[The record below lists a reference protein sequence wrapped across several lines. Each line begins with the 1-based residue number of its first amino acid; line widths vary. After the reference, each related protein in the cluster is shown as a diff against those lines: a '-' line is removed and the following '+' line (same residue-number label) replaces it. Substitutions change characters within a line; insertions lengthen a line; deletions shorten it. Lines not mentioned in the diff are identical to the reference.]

1 MREEQMI
8 VHLRRLFVCFLL
20 FTSPLFGQS
29 AGKAPMTRAELRA
42 DLLGSFRGSLQQGL
56 PGQSVVPPP
65 EGRKSV
71 GLAAL
76 YSLLLPG
83 MGELYAGSFS
93 SGRYFLA
100 AEGALWLTYAVFQVR
115 ADALRDDARSFAI
128 AHAGISLGGKNDQ
141 YFVDIGNFL
150 NIDEYNQKK
159 LRDREVEKLYD
170 PALGFAWQWDSDA
183 SRSAY
188 RDQRVASD
196 NSYNNRKFVVAVVL
210 INHVASAINAA
221 RSAVSH
227 NKALESALSDVHIE
241 AEVLGGPF
249 QAHGMVVT
257 VRKMF

>member
-1 MREEQMI
+1 MI
-8 VHLRRLFVCFLL
+8 VHLRRLFVSLLL
-20 FTSPLFGQS
+20 FASLLMAQPPRQ
-29 AGKAPMTRAELRA
+29 APMTGAELRA
-42 DLLGSFRGSLQQGL
+42 DLLGSFRGSMQQSN
-56 PGQSVVPPP
+56 PQQAVTAPP
-65 EGRKSV
+65 EGKKSV

-100 AEGALWLTYAVFQVR
+100 AEGALWLTYAVFQVH
-115 ADALRDDARSFAI
+115 ADALRDDARSFAV
-128 AHAGISLGGKNDQ
+128 AHAGISLQGKNDQ

-159 LRDREVEKLYD
+159 LRDRDVEKVYD
-170 PALGFAWQWDSDA
+170 PALGYAWQWDSDV
-183 SRSAY
+183 SRGAF

-196 NSYNNRKFVVAVVL
+196 NAYNNRKFVVAVVL

-221 RSAVSH
+221 RSAVSY

-241 AEVLGGPF
+241 AEVLGGPSHV
-249 QAHGMVVT
+249 HGMVVT
-257 VRKMF
+257 VRKTF

>member
-1 MREEQMI
+1 MI
-8 VHLRRLFVCFLL
+8 VHLRRLLGSILL
-20 FTSPLFGQS
+20 LTLPLLAQP
-29 AGKAPMTRAELRA
+29 AAQAPMTRAELRT
-42 DLLGSFRGSLQQGL
+42 DLLGPFRDSLQQGL
-56 PGQSVVPPP
+56 LQQAAVAPV
-65 EGRKSV
+65 EGRKSA
-71 GLAAL
+71 GLAAM
-76 YSLLLPG
+76 YSLMLPG

-100 AEGALWLTYAVFQVR
+100 AEGALWLTYAIFQVR
-115 ADALRDDARSFAI
+115 GDALRDDARSFAV
-128 AHAGISLGGKNDQ
+128 AHAGVSLLGKNDQ

-170 PALGFAWQWDSDA
+170 PALGYAWQWDSDA
-183 SRSAY
+183 SRASY
-188 RDQRVASD
+188 RDQRVTSD

-227 NKALESALSDVHIE
+227 NKALEGPLSDVHIE

-257 VRKMF
+257 LRKTF